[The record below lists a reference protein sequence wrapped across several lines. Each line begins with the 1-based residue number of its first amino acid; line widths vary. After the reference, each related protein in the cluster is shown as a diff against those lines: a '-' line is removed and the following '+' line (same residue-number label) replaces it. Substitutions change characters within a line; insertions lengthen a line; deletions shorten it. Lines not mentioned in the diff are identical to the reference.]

1 MAEIITA
8 KDGRSCQYDE
18 QKLSELRDK
27 IRKEGFISDRRFSH
41 TLGVEVECKAL
52 AELFGFSKND
62 SLRLCASGLL
72 HDITKEK
79 STEEQ
84 IALCDRFGIVYPAD
98 AVCSPKVFHGWT
110 AAALARELY
119 PQFCDEEMCT
129 AIASHTTGRSGMTLF
144 DSLLYLADYIEP
156 GRRFEDCI
164 RLRHFFYKGAEKAS
178 GDIAALCVHLRETL
192 ILSFDMTVKCLLEE
206 RQEIFS
212 ETVAARNVLIRGE
225 CAFIGE

>member
-1 MAEIITA
+1 MTEIITA

-27 IRKEGFISDRRFSH
+27 IRKEGFISERRLSH
-41 TLGVEVECKAL
+41 TLGVESECRAL
-52 AELFGFSKND
+52 AGLFGFDKND
-62 SLRLCASGLL
+62 LLRLCASGLL

-79 STEEQ
+79 STDEQ
-84 IALCDRFGIVYPAD
+84 IALCEQFGILYPAD
-98 AVCSPKVFHGWT
+98 AIGSPKVFHGWT
-110 AAALARELY
+110 ASALVHEQY
-119 PQFCDEEMCT
+119 PDFCDKEICA
-129 AIASHTTGRSGMTLF
+129 AIAVHTTGKIGMTLF

-156 GRRFEDCI
+156 GRSFEDCV
-164 RLRHFFYKGAEKAS
+164 RLRHFFYKGAEKVS

-212 ETVAARNVLIRGE
+212 ETVAARNALIRGE